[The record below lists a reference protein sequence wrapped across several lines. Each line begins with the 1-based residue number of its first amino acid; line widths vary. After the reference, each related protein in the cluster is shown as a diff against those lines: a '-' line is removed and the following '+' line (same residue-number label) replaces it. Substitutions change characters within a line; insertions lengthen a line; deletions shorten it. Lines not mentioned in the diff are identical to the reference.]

1 MIDEIMPIIFV
12 NIFVVNAIWQL
23 ERVKKRRYKSNGKK
37 KNKNKICS
45 SSNLNIDVSNVVMK
59 KIKKKKEE
67 TENTV

>member
-12 NIFVVNAIWQL
+12 NIFVVNTIWQL

-37 KNKNKICS
+37 KNKSKICS

>member
-37 KNKNKICS
+37 KNKSKICS

>member
-1 MIDEIMPIIFV
+1 M
-12 NIFVVNAIWQL
+12 
-23 ERVKKRRYKSNGKK
+23 RYGNSNVLRNEDKNLTAKK
-37 KNKNKICS
+37 KNKSKICS